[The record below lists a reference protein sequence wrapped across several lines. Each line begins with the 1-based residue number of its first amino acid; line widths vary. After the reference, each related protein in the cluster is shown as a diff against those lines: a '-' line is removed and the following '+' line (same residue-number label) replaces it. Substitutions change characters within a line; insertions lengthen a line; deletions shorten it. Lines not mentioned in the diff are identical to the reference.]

1 MLREKMTRKSKPQC
15 SKKCKQQQFSEWA
28 HLEKLYLKCT
38 AFDSFLRP
46 RADDVLMELNSNGER
61 KQSVLS
67 TDVSLEEKMNDKPSA
82 LSGETNLEEKVNNEP
97 VHRSNGEETGNF

>member
-1 MLREKMTRKSKPQC
+1 MTRKSKPQS
-15 SKKCKQQQFSEWA
+15 SKKYQQRQFSEWA

-38 AFDSFLRP
+38 AFESFFRP
-46 RADDVLMELNSNGER
+46 RAEDVLMELHGNGER
-61 KQSVLS
+61 KPSALS
-67 TDVSLEEKMNDKPSA
+67 RDVSLEEKINDKPWA

>member
-1 MLREKMTRKSKPQC
+1 MTRKSKPQS
-15 SKKCKQQQFSEWA
+15 SKNYQQRQFSEWA

-38 AFDSFLRP
+38 AFDCFLRP

-67 TDVSLEEKMNDKPSA
+67 TDVSLEEKVNDKPSA
-82 LSGETNLEEKVNNEP
+82 LSGETILEEKVNNEP
-97 VHRSNGEETGNF
+97 VDRSSGEERDNF